1 MNLVIIIVVCVV
13 VAALGVTAVARR
25 RSRRRAE
32 EESSYNL
39 GLNAMIS
46 GNRDEAVAHLKT
58 AVREDPRNLDAY
70 IKLGNLLRER
80 GQTKQAIQVH
90 RELLVKRRL
99 PKAVRSS
106 IVKCLALDLAE
117 AERWAEV
124 IESIGSLPRG
134 ERVDPRMTTLLRSAY
149 ETTDQMDKA
158 LQTHKELLKSAGSD
172 GQPPLA
178 VYRAHLAVKILAT
191 GSRAKAK
198 AEFLTALKENSVRAA
213 LVNLYLGDMA
223 ASEEDT
229 ERAIAYWTRLLADAP
244 DRAHLAFA
252 RLEKAYFDIG
262 DYGRMMRVYED
273 VLSTMPSNVP
283 ALCGL
288 SRMYERKGDIDEAV
302 RLAHEAIKHEGDTA
316 LGHRRLIQ
324 TLVATGRLDEAAREA
339 DGFFARTTDEGAFD
353 TCAHCGGTLGSAG
366 WRCPSCHKW
375 IDVD

>member
-1 MNLVIIIVVCVV
+1 MDLAIIIVVCVA
-13 VAALGVTAVARR
+13 VAAFGATAVARR
-25 RSRRRAE
+25 KSLRRTD
-32 EESSYNL
+32 EESAYNL

-46 GNRDEAVAHLKT
+46 GDRDAAVLHLKA

-106 IVKCLALDLAE
+106 IIKCLALDLAK

-124 IESIGSLPRG
+124 IESISSLPRG
-134 ERVDPRMTTLLRSAY
+134 ERVDPRMTVLLRDAHE
-149 ETTDQMDKA
+149 ETGQMDRA
-158 LQTHKELLKSAGSD
+158 VQTHKDLLKSSGSD
-172 GQPPLA
+172 GQPSLA
-178 VYRAHLAVKILAT
+178 IYRAHVAAIALTA
-191 GSRAKAK
+191 GDQAKAK
-198 AEFLTALKENSVRAA
+198 AGFLGALKEDSVRAA
-213 LVNLYLGDMA
+213 LANLYLGDMA
-223 ASEEDT
+223 ASEQDT

-244 DRAHLAFA
+244 GKAHLAFE

-273 VLSTMPSNVP
+273 VLSKAPSNVP

-288 SRMYERKGDIDEAV
+288 SRMHERKGDVNEAV
-302 RLAHEAIKHEGDTA
+302 RMAREAIKHEGNTA

-324 TLVATGRLDEAAREA
+324 TLVAAGRLDEAARIA
-339 DGFFARTTDEGAFD
+339 DEFLARTTDEATFD
-353 TCAHCGGTLGSAG
+353 RCPHCGDALGPAG

-375 IDVD
+375 ADVD

>member
-1 MNLVIIIVVCVV
+1 VIIIVVCVV
-13 VAALGVTAVARR
+13 VVAFFVTLAVRR
-25 RSRRRAE
+25 SSRRRTE
-32 EESSYNL
+32 DESSYNL

-46 GNRDEAVAHLKT
+46 GNRDEAVVHLKT

-99 PKAVRSS
+99 PKTVRSS
-106 IVKCLALDLAE
+106 IMKCLALDLAE
-117 AERWAEV
+117 AERWPEV
-124 IESIGSLPRG
+124 VESIGSLPRG
-134 ERVDPRMTTLLRSAY
+134 ERVDPRMTALLRSAY
-149 ETTDQMDKA
+149 EETDQIDKA
-158 LQTHKELLKSAGSD
+158 IQTHKEFLKNAKLD
-172 GQPPLA
+172 AQPSMA
-178 VYRAHLAVKILAT
+178 VYRAHVAARALAA
-191 GSRAKAK
+191 GNRAKAK
-198 AEFLTALKENSVRAA
+198 TEFLSALKEDSVRAA
-213 LVNLYLGDMA
+213 LANLHLGDMA

-229 ERAIAYWTRLLADAP
+229 ERAIAYWTRLLTDAP
-244 DRAHLAFA
+244 NRAHLVFD

-273 VLSTMPSNVP
+273 LLSTAPSNVL

-288 SRMYERKGDIDEAV
+288 SRMHERKGDVDEAV
-302 RLAHEAIKHEGDTA
+302 RLAREAIKHEGDTA

-324 TLVATGRLDEAAREA
+324 ILVAAGRLDEAAREA
-339 DGFFARTTDEGAFD
+339 DGFLARTTDDGAFD
-353 TCAHCGGTLGSAG
+353 TCPHCGETLGSAG